1 MREKLLLALFVLT
14 ILGLNGC
21 ARIMEPFK
29 TMWGSSTRVL
39 ERARAEAISKTYSRP
54 SDEVFREIAKIAQL
68 QAWEIFIKDKKQG
81 LIDVMG
87 VPGGVNTTEVGIFVS
102 ALKENET
109 KVEVASL
116 STNTKRIAAE
126 TLFAELDKTWPQ

>member
-1 MREKLLLALFVLT
+1 
-14 ILGLNGC
+14 
-21 ARIMEPFK
+21 
-29 TMWGSSTRVL
+29 MWGSSTRVL

-54 SDEVFREIAKIAQL
+54 SDEVFLEIAKIAQL